1 VKNISK
7 GYNKN
12 IALLGLCYG
21 LLISSKDVSIYKD
34 FNDIFLK
41 LADDILAFTKGKHNY
56 NISNIKSFSNRKVR
70 YSMKELEKEEI
81 INPILLTC
89 KIIRNLL
96 ENDKT
101 KSEIKEFINTI
112 IDNVN
117 VLENIINNSV
127 DNKLLALKLN
137 LKYRG
142 LANRIV
148 NIYFS

>member
-1 VKNISK
+1 MKISK
-7 GYNKN
+7 GYNKS

-34 FNDIFLK
+34 FNDIFLN
-41 LADDILAFTKGKHNY
+41 LANDIVVFIRAKHNY
-56 NISNIKSFSNRKVR
+56 TISNIKSFSNKKVIKSIR
-70 YSMKELEKEEI
+70 ELEKEET

-101 KSEIKEFINTI
+101 KSKIKEFLNTI

-117 VLENIINNSV
+117 LLENIINKSV